1 MRCMM
6 CAVMPL
12 QHDCF
17 ALYFSYTDIG
27 DDSLAA
33 IVQAG
38 PATKEYSKVV
48 AWIVKQLSAE
58 LNLQNVVAEMPD
70 DDDSSKEAFLI
81 ELSEFLR
88 DFGGC

>member
-6 CAVMPL
+6 LRCHTIIARL
-12 QHDCF
+12 FCS
-17 ALYFSYTDIG
+17 LFSYTDIG

-58 LNLQNVVAEMPD
+58 LNLQNVVTEMPD
-70 DDDSSKEAFLI
+70 DDDSLKEAFLI